1 MVCREGRKIA
11 GAIFC
16 VAEDMGCWRFG
27 REGYD
32 WGLPRRTEN
41 HSRDFPCLVIRI
53 IQPATELLAEA
64 ASAARSS
71 A

>member
-1 MVCREGRKIA
+1 MWLRIWGVGVLAGRVMAEDFREGR
-11 GAIFC
+11 
-16 VAEDMGCWRFG
+16 
-27 REGYD
+27 
-32 WGLPRRTEN
+32 EN